1 MVQCKNGQFKIIFNF
16 EIDKINLIFRLESQ
30 LISWRME
37 RMHGRLPKST
47 SIVRMIPPTVYKI
60 GSFCFA
66 DQYDID
72 N

>member
-1 MVQCKNGQFKIIFNF
+1 MNGQFKIIFNF
-16 EIDKINLIFRLESQ
+16 EIDKKKNLLFRMESP

-47 SIVRMIPPTVYKI
+47 SIVRMIPPSVYKI